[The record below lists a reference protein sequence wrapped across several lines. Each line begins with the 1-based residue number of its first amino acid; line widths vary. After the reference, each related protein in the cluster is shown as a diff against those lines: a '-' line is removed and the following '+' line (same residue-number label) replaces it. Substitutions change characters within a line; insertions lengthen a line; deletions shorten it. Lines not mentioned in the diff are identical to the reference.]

1 MLPKRIL
8 IGLAS
13 VAIVV
18 AAITAYLLWPRAEW
32 SQDEIATLRGLWI
45 GSLSPLSPDPSN
57 KVADDQRAVALG
69 QRLFFDTRLSSN
81 GKVAC
86 ASCHLPEQG
95 FQDSKPLGQ
104 GVGTTARRTMPIAG
118 TAYSPW
124 LFWDGRKDSLW
135 AQALGPLESPVE
147 HGGSRTQYAHLIDQ
161 HYRADYEALFGPL
174 PNLTDSARFPAAAG
188 PVAGST
194 ARDAW
199 ERMAPADR
207 DAITRI
213 YANIGKAIAAYER
226 KILPGPTRFDQYV
239 AALLQGDTATM
250 RTALAP
256 DEVAGLRLFVGK
268 AQCINCHNGP
278 LFTNNDFHN
287 TGVPAAPD
295 LPEDVGRAQG
305 VRQALAD
312 EFNCLSVY
320 SDAAPEDCGEL
331 RFAKADDHA
340 LERQFKPPSLRD
352 VAERAPYMHA
362 GQLGTLREVLEHY
375 NRAPAAPAG
384 HSELKPLNLSEQELA
399 QLEAFLR
406 SLSGPLNTPPELLA
420 PPSVAC
426 LGCHPGAAAAPPGD
440 RQPDRSAA
448 TAAALAHSWRV
459 D

>member
-1 MLPKRIL
+1 MPSQRTL
-8 IGLAS
+8 IGLAG
-13 VAIVV
+13 VAVIVL
-18 AAITAYLLWPRAEW
+18 ATAAYLLWPRSEW
-32 SQDEIATLRGLWI
+32 NQDEIATLRGLSI
-45 GSLSPLSPDPSN
+45 SSLPPLSPDPSN
-57 KVADDQRAVALG
+57 KVADDERAVTLG
-69 QRLFFDTRLSSN
+69 QQLFFDTRLSVN

-86 ASCHLPEQG
+86 ASCHLPEQE
-95 FQDSKPLGQ
+95 FQDGKPLGQ

-161 HYRADYEALFGPL
+161 SYRAEYEALFGSL
-174 PNLTDSARFPAAAG
+174 SNLSDSTRFPAAAG
-188 PVAGST
+188 PVSDPVTRA
-194 ARDAW
+194 AW
-199 ERMAPADR
+199 EQMTPADR
-207 DAITRI
+207 EAVTRI
-213 YANIGKAIAAYER
+213 FANIGKAIAAYER
-226 KILPGPTRFDQYV
+226 KITPGPSRFDQYV
-239 AALLQGDTATM
+239 EALLKGDTPTM

-268 AQCINCHNGP
+268 AGCINCHNGP

-287 TGVPAAPD
+287 TGVPAAPG
-295 LPEDVGRAQG
+295 LPEDTGRAKG
-305 VRQALAD
+305 VQQVLAD
-312 EFNCLSVY
+312 EFNCLSTL

-362 GQLGTLREVLEHY
+362 GQFATLREVLHHY

-384 HSELKPLNLSEQELA
+384 HSELKPLNLSEQELG

-420 PPSVAC
+420 PPAPSVAC
-426 LGCHPGAAAAPPGD
+426 LGCHPGTANQLVPADPA
-440 RQPDRSAA
+440 QP
-448 TAAALAHSWRV
+448 
-459 D
+459 